1 MPVITIDG
9 KQLDVSEN
17 QCVLESALQNGIYIP
32 HLCHHP
38 NLPENGSCR
47 MCIVEVE
54 GEEQVTASCMLRPK
68 EGMVIQTKSERL
80 DKLRSLALDLL
91 LAGHPED
98 CSSCPK
104 YGNCE
109 LQTLMQYLGGASSR
123 MRHRAKGF
131 KQNDENPLLIHDM
144 NRCVLCGRCVRA
156 CNDLRGVGVLQ
167 YEKKNME
174 TYIGTL
180 HHKLLKDA
188 DCRFCQ
194 ACAEV
199 CPTGTIRDKLMMKDT
214 DGKTKEDVVVPCRAA
229 CPAHTDVPR
238 YIRFVKEGKFDEA
251 AAVIREK
258 VPFPKA
264 LGYVCNHVCELD
276 CKRKEI
282 NEAMSIREIKRYA
295 AEADTGSCWRGE
307 GKQLVDTGKKVCIVG
322 AGPAGMTAAYYLR
335 KQGHDV
341 TIKEALPGVGGML
354 SYGIPK
360 YRLPRTIVEEEYQVI
375 KEAGVHTELNTRVD
389 HPLKLK
395 KEYDAV
401 LMAIGTHKGVRLP
414 MKGNDLPG
422 ILINTD
428 FLRSVS
434 LDQNTGMGKKVVVLG
449 GGNVAFDCA
458 RSARRL
464 GAEEIHLACLEA
476 RDKMTADEEEIQ
488 QAEEEG
494 IFVHPAQTF
503 EQITGENRVEG
514 VDFMNVLS
522 FTFDE
527 NRRAVIEKEPD
538 SLHHISADTVIFAT
552 GQRPDITGEAGL
564 TLGRGN
570 CIVVK
575 ENSLAT
581 QTEGIFAAGDAVYGT
596 KSVIQAIAA
605 GRDAAEEI
613 DRFLGGDGDITEIL
627 APKEEVSPCIGRK
640 EGFGYEKRAKVT
652 VTAPQQ
658 RAGNFSQVDFGICDS
673 DICGEAERC
682 LQCDLRLKIA
692 APRLW
697 GDFETI
703 ECQPQEGRV

>member
-9 KQLDVSEN
+9 KQLEVPEN

-38 NLPENGSCR
+38 DLPENGSCR

-54 GEEQVTASCMLRPK
+54 GEDEVITSCTLRPK
-68 EGMVIQTKSERL
+68 DGMVIRTKSEKI

-98 CSSCPK
+98 CSTCPK

-131 KQNDENPLLIHDM
+131 KANEENPLLTHDM

-167 YEKKNME
+167 YQKKNTE
-174 TYIGTL
+174 VYVGAL
-180 HHKLLKDA
+180 HNKLLKDA

-199 CPTGTIRDKLMMKDT
+199 CPTGTIRDKLMMADT
-214 DGKTKEDVVVPCRAA
+214 QGKTKEDVVVPCRAA

-238 YIRFVKEGKFDEA
+238 YIRFVKEGKYDEA

-264 LGYVCNHVCELD
+264 LGYICNHVCELD

-282 NEAMSIREIKRYA
+282 NEAMSIRDIKRYA
-295 AEADTGSCWRGE
+295 AEADTGSYWKGK
-307 GKQLVDTGKKVCIVG
+307 GKQLADTGKKVCIVG
-322 AGPAGMTAAYYLR
+322 AGPSGMTAAYYLR

-341 TIKEALPGVGGML
+341 TIKEALPSVGGMM
-354 SYGIPK
+354 SYGIPE
-360 YRLPRTIVEEEYQVI
+360 YRLPREIVDEEFQVI
-375 KEAGVHTELNTRVD
+375 REAGVHTELNTRVEN
-389 HPLKLK
+389 PAGLL

-401 LMAIGTHKGVRLP
+401 LMAVGTHKGVRLP
-414 MKGNDLPG
+414 IEGSDLPG
-422 ILINTD
+422 VLINTD
-428 FLRSVS
+428 FLRNAS
-434 LDQNTGMGKKVVVLG
+434 LHQETGLGKRVVVLG

-458 RSARRL
+458 RTAKRL

-476 RDKMTADEEEIQ
+476 REKMLADDEEIE
-488 QAEEEG
+488 QAQEEG
-494 IFVHPAQTF
+494 IQVHPAQTF
-503 EQITGENRVEG
+503 ERITGEKTVTG

-527 NRRAVIEKEPD
+527 NRRAVIKKEEG
-538 SLHHISADTVIFAT
+538 SEHHIDADTVIFAT
-552 GQRPDITGEAGL
+552 GQRPDITEEAGL
-564 TLGRGN
+564 KLGRGN
-570 CIVVK
+570 SIVVRDG
-575 ENSLAT
+575 SLAT
-581 QTEGIFAAGDAVYGT
+581 EVEGIFAAGDAVYGT
-596 KSVIQAIAA
+596 KSVIQAIAS
-605 GRDAAEEI
+605 GRDAASEI
-613 DRFLGGDGDITEIL
+613 DRFLGGDGDISEKL
-627 APKEEVSPCIGRK
+627 APEEEADACIGK
-640 EGFGYEKRAKVT
+640 IEGFAYQKRAKAQVE
-652 VTAPQQ
+652 APEN
-658 RAGNFSQVDFGICDS
+658 RMDNFSKIDHGICDS
-673 DICGEAERC
+673 EICGEAGRC
-682 LQCDLRLKIA
+682 LQCDLRLKITP
-692 APRLW
+692 PRLW
-697 GDFETI
+697 GDYEAK
-703 ECQPQEGRV
+703 EERV